1 MIRSTVSK
9 AMWVGRT
16 TAAVV
21 GLAIALA
28 LVFGVATMALA
39 AVPGDPFKLGQI
51 NTINALTQLVGNRN
65 GPMLLVDNN
74 STGDGAS
81 TLNLQVDRG
90 NPPIKVNA
98 SSGTATN
105 LSADK
110 LDGKDQRAFADV
122 SELDA
127 DQVVIHSPGPLPVQ
141 GTYTSD
147 GDTLV
152 IMASGSGYRGGGSDV
167 SSGKIGMLVKVNG
180 FTAGKAN
187 GFAEA
192 ENISEVF
199 VGTNTVVT
207 GLPAGTHTI
216 RLEDDYDEDCDTSE
230 ETIFTYCTR
239 TNTHDNFA
247 VTIVELSD

>member
-1 MIRSTVSK
+1 MIRSTISK

-16 TAAVV
+16 TAAGI

-28 LVFGVATMALA
+28 LVLGVATMALA
-39 AVPGDPFKLGQI
+39 AVPGDPFKLGQVNTI
-51 NTINALTQLVGNRN
+51 NTITQLVGDRN
-65 GPMLLVDNN
+65 GPMFLVDND

-81 TLNLQVDRG
+81 ALNLQVDRG
-90 NPPIKVNA
+90 NPPIKVGA

-122 SELDA
+122 SELGA
-127 DQVVIHSPGPLPVQ
+127 DQVVVHGPGPLPVE

-147 GDTLV
+147 GGTLV
-152 IMASGSGYRGGGSDV
+152 TMASGSGYRRGSSDEP
-167 SSGKIGMLVKVNG
+167 SGRIGMLVKVNG
-180 FTAGKAN
+180 FVAGKAN

-207 GLPAGTHTI
+207 GLHAGTYTI
-216 RLEDDYDEDCDTSE
+216 RLEDDYDEDCDTAD
-230 ETIFTYCTR
+230 ETTSTYCTG

-247 VTIVELSD
+247 VTVVELSD

>member
-1 MIRSTVSK
+1 MIRSTLSK
-9 AMWVGRT
+9 VMWLGRT
-16 TAAVV
+16 TIAVV

-28 LVFGVATMALA
+28 LVLGVATMALA
-39 AVPGDPFKLGQI
+39 EMPGDPFKLGQI
-51 NTINALTQLVGNRN
+51 NTINSLTQLVGNRN

-74 STGDGAS
+74 STAEDAS
-81 TLNLQVDRG
+81 ALFLQVDRG
-90 NPPIKVNA
+90 NAPLKVNA
-98 SSGTATN
+98 NSGTATN

-110 LDGKDQRAFADV
+110 LDGKDQRAFADA
-122 SELDA
+122 SELGA
-127 DQVVIHSPGPLPVQ
+127 DQVVIHGPGPLPVQ

-147 GDTLV
+147 GGTLV

-180 FTAGKAN
+180 FVAGKAH

-230 ETIFTYCTR
+230 ETSSTSCTR

-247 VTIVELSD
+247 VTVVELSD